1 MKLLRLIRAIFSPM
15 KLIAA
20 ELRII
25 RELYELELE
34 SRNPPIM
41 RVTETPNPRFDTEI
55 FMPGD
60 EADNRPA
67 WRKFLAYDKPDIEEE
82 E

>member
-41 RVTETPNPRFDTEI
+41 RVTETPNPRFDTEVWSGEEETK
-55 FMPGD
+55 PG
-60 EADNRPA
+60 
-67 WRKFLAYDKPDIEEE
+67 WRKFLAFDKPEEE
-82 E
+82 PDGE